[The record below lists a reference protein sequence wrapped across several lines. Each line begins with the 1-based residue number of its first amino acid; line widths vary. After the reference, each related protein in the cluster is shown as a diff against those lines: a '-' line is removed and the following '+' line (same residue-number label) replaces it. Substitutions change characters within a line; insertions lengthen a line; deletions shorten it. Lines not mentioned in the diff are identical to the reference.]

1 MLPVKKLASYIDT
14 LNEWVGKIIPY
25 AVVPMILF
33 MLFEVICRYLLNAP
47 TTWVWQ
53 VNTLIYNGMLI
64 ICGGY
69 VYLHDEHVRMDFPY
83 ERLNRKWQAILELAA
98 SPLFFVFIIVVMWQ
112 GLKMAASSL
121 SRGEHLVGVD
131 FQAPVYIN
139 KTIFFIAAALVFLQ
153 GISKFIRNYLI
164 LKEKNFVKE
173 EKRDVFGT

>member
-1 MLPVKKLASYIDT
+1 MKKLANFIDT
-14 LNEWVGKIIPY
+14 LNEWVGKVISY

-53 VNTLIYNGMLI
+53 VNTLIYNGMLV

-69 VYLHDEHVRMDFPY
+69 VYLHNEHVRMDFPY
-83 ERLNRKWQAILELAA
+83 EKLNRKWQAILELIV
-98 SPLFFVFIIVVMWQ
+98 SPLFFIFIIVVMWQ
-112 GLKMAASSL
+112 GWKMAASSV

-139 KTIFFIAAALVFLQ
+139 KIIFFVAAVLVFLQ
-153 GISKFIRNYLI
+153 GVSRYIRNYFI
-164 LKEKNFVKE
+164 LKERNFIKE
-173 EKRDVFGT
+173 EKGDVSGT